1 MTLFFNL
8 EILEQQSN
16 NDPNKFM
23 AMLEYHYTKRLPSKY
38 AKYKPSRRP
47 LHGTSFILN
56 FDELLQDKSTDIL
69 YKIQYIKLLARRD
82 YSLYKLYKIRTLQLS
97 FFPDVKLDQIQHN
110 PLLTITP
117 NEIKFKY
124 EEV

>member
-1 MTLFFNL
+1 MMFFNL
-8 EILEQQSN
+8 EVLEQQSG

-38 AKYKPSRRP
+38 AKYKPSKRS

-56 FDELLQDKSTDIL
+56 FDKLLEDRTTDIL
-69 YKIQYIKLLARRD
+69 YKLQYIKLLARRD
-82 YSLYKLYKIRTLQLS
+82 YSLYKLYKVRSLQLS
-97 FFPDVKLDQIQHN
+97 FFPDVKLDQIKQN
-110 PLLTITP
+110 PLLLITP